1 MVRQKKPT
9 HSRRVEQNNIE
20 ATRAKQNSQRKRT
33 NLILN
38 ILIIVVSLLIIAS
51 LYVVFIATDPGTNQN
66 DVQTASSTQKK
77 EDANKGD
84 QSTKKKE
91 DKIAEKDSAAA
102 TEEQESSDPN
112 VSKVISKDWKAVG
125 TKQSG
130 NHVNSYEMNST
141 DWDEKIQAFSE
152 ATDISAENMT
162 IWYVGRGADPATQ
175 SVGTVSAKSTPDQA
189 YRVYITWRDGEGW
202 QPTKVEVLKSN
213 DKR

>member
-1 MVRQKKPT
+1 MARQKKT
-9 HSRRVEQNNIE
+9 EHSRRVEQNNIE

-38 ILIIVVSLLIIAS
+38 ILIIVVSLLIVAS
-51 LYVVFIATDPGTNQN
+51 LYVVFIATDPGPDQN
-66 DVQTASSTQKK
+66 DTQTASSTQKK
-77 EDANKGD
+77 EDAAKSD
-84 QSTKKKE
+84 QSAKE
-91 DKIAEKDSAAA
+91 DKEQATEKDSAT

-130 NHVNSYEMNST
+130 DHVNSYEMNST
-141 DWDEKIQAFSE
+141 DWNEKIQAFSE
-152 ATDISAENMT
+152 ATDISADDMT